1 MQKKTFDRKEK
12 IARLNRY
19 VFVVALLWLAAS
31 LAVLLLSGSAQA
43 QTPQHVSVFAAHA
56 AHVPNLR

>member
-43 QTPQHVSVFAAHA
+43 QTPPPVSVFAAHA
-56 AHVPNLR
+56 ARVPNLR